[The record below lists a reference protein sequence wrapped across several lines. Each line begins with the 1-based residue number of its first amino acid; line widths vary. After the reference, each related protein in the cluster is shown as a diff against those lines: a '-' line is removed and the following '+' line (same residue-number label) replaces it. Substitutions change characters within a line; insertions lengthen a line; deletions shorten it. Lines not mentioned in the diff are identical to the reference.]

1 MPPKKTPSAPK
12 AGSAPKKAPASSAPK
27 KAPASSAPKTK
38 ARPKSTAAASP
49 AQDSPPVKIPSLN
62 LSYEKPKASAEVAR
76 RVPELVLKSRRG
88 WTGPPLPFDTDEA
101 AIAWGM
107 KDLNLGKKDLNLAKK
122 RAAYAK
128 SRRTI
133 RELRGEIEAAA
144 NNEQDSMVEKAK
156 RTFREFKPR
165 AEGKFVSKVGMRAYV
180 PGLTSSD
187 ESAFTMTESGSDGR
201 HARRMG
207 ALV

>member
-1 MPPKKTPSAPK
+1 MPPKTTPSAPK
-12 AGSAPKKAPASSAPK
+12 VGSAPEKAPASSAPK

-62 LSYEKPKASAEVAR
+62 LSYERPRASAEVAR

-88 WTGPPLPFDTDEA
+88 WTGPPLPFDTEEA

-107 KDLNLGKKDLNLAKK
+107 KDLKLGNLAKK
-122 RAAYAK
+122 RAAYAS

-133 RELRGEIEAAA
+133 QELRREIKAAA
-144 NNEQDSMVEKAK
+144 NNEQDTMVESAR
-156 RTFREFKPR
+156 RTYRMMKPR
-165 AEGKFVSKVGMRAYV
+165 DERNKYISKAGLRVHV

-187 ESAFTMTESGSDGR
+187 ESAFTMPESSTDVKR
-201 HARRMG
+201 HARRMA

>member
-12 AGSAPKKAPASSAPK
+12 AGSAPK

-49 AQDSPPVKIPSLN
+49 AQDSPVKIPSLN

-107 KDLNLGKKDLNLAKK
+107 KELNLGKK

-133 RELRGEIEAAA
+133 RELRGEIKAAA
-144 NNEQDSMVEKAK
+144 NNEQDSMVESAK
-156 RTFREFKPR
+156 RSFREWRPR
-165 AEGKFVSKVGMRAYV
+165 DEKSKFISKAGMRVHV

-187 ESAFTMTESGSDGR
+187 ETAFTMSESGSDGR

>member
-1 MPPKKTPSAPK
+1 
-12 AGSAPKKAPASSAPK
+12 
-27 KAPASSAPKTK
+27 
-38 ARPKSTAAASP
+38 
-49 AQDSPPVKIPSLN
+49 VKIPSLN
-62 LSYEKPKASAEVAR
+62 LSYEKAKPSPEVAR

-107 KDLNLGKKDLNLAKK
+107 KDLKLGKKDLNLAKK

-133 RELRGEIEAAA
+133 RELRGEIDAAA

-156 RTFREFKPR
+156 RAFREWKPR
-165 AEGKFVSKVGMRAYV
+165 DERSKFISKAGMRAYV

-187 ESAFTMTESGSDGR
+187 ESAFTMPESSTEVER
-201 HARRMG
+201 HGRRMA
-207 ALV
+207 ALI

>member
-1 MPPKKTPSAPK
+1 M
-12 AGSAPKKAPASSAPK
+12 
-27 KAPASSAPKTK
+27 
-38 ARPKSTAAASP
+38 
-49 AQDSPPVKIPSLN
+49 KIPSLN
-62 LSYEKPKASAEVAR
+62 LSYENPKASAEVAR
-76 RVPELVLKSRRG
+76 RVPELVLKTRRG

-107 KDLNLGKKDLNLAKK
+107 KDLKLGKK

-133 RELRGEIEAAA
+133 RELRGEIKAAA
-144 NNEQDSMVEKAK
+144 NNEQDSMVESAK
-156 RTFREFKPR
+156 RSFREWRPR
-165 AEGKFVSKVGMRAYV
+165 DEKSKFISKVGMRVHV

-187 ESAFTMTESGSDGR
+187 ETAFTMSESGSDGR

>member
-1 MPPKKTPSAPK
+1 
-12 AGSAPKKAPASSAPK
+12 
-27 KAPASSAPKTK
+27 
-38 ARPKSTAAASP
+38 
-49 AQDSPPVKIPSLN
+49 VKIPSLN
-62 LSYEKPKASAEVAR
+62 LSYEKAKASPEVAR

-107 KDLNLGKKDLNLAKK
+107 KDLKLGKKDLNLAKK

-133 RELRGEIEAAA
+133 RELRGEIDAAA
-144 NNEQDSMVEKAK
+144 NNEQDLMVEKAK
-156 RTFREFKPR
+156 RAFRELKPR
-165 AEGKFVSKVGMRAYV
+165 AVGKFISKAGMRAYV

-187 ESAFTMTESGSDGR
+187 ESAFTMPESSTEVER
-201 HARRMG
+201 HGRRMA
-207 ALV
+207 ALI

>member
-1 MPPKKTPSAPK
+1 
-12 AGSAPKKAPASSAPK
+12 
-27 KAPASSAPKTK
+27 
-38 ARPKSTAAASP
+38 
-49 AQDSPPVKIPSLN
+49 VKIPSLN
-62 LSYEKPKASAEVAR
+62 LSYENPKASAEVAR
-76 RVPELVLKSRRG
+76 RVPELVLKTRRG

-107 KDLNLGKKDLNLAKK
+107 KDLKLGKK

-133 RELRGEIEAAA
+133 RGLRLEIDAAA
-144 NNEQDSMVEKAK
+144 NNEPDSMVVSA
-156 RTFREFKPR
+156 RRAHASSRPR
-165 AEGKFVSKVGMRAYV
+165 DERNKFMKKGRVHV
-180 PGLTSSD
+180 PGLTSS
-187 ESAFTMTESGSDGR
+187 ESAFTMMESGSDGR

>member
-1 MPPKKTPSAPK
+1 MPPKTTPSAPE
-12 AGSAPKKAPASSAPK
+12 

-107 KDLNLGKKDLNLAKK
+107 KDLKLGNLAKK
-122 RAAYAK
+122 RAAYAS

-133 RELRGEIEAAA
+133 QELRREIKAAA
-144 NNEQDSMVEKAK
+144 NNEQDTMVASAR
-156 RTFREFKPR
+156 RTHALMRPKDER
-165 AEGKFVSKVGMRAYV
+165 NKFMKKSDIRVHV
-180 PGLTSSD
+180 PGLTSSE
-187 ESAFTMTESGSDGR
+187 ESAFTMPESSTDVKR
-201 HARRMG
+201 HGRRMA
-207 ALV
+207 ALI

>member
-1 MPPKKTPSAPK
+1 M
-12 AGSAPKKAPASSAPK
+12 
-27 KAPASSAPKTK
+27 
-38 ARPKSTAAASP
+38 
-49 AQDSPPVKIPSLN
+49 KIPLLN

-76 RVPELVLKSRRG
+76 RVPELVLKTRRG

-165 AEGKFVSKVGMRAYV
+165 AEGKFVSKAGLRAYV

-187 ESAFTMTESGSDGR
+187 ESAFTMMESGSDGR

>member
-1 MPPKKTPSAPK
+1 M
-12 AGSAPKKAPASSAPK
+12 
-27 KAPASSAPKTK
+27 
-38 ARPKSTAAASP
+38 
-49 AQDSPPVKIPSLN
+49 
-62 LSYEKPKASAEVAR
+62 
-76 RVPELVLKSRRG
+76 VLKSRRG
-88 WTGPPLPFDTDEA
+88 WTGPPLPLDTEEA

-107 KDLNLGKKDLNLAKK
+107 KDLKLGKKDLNLAKK

-133 RELRGEIEAAA
+133 RELRREIDAAA
-144 NNEQDSMVEKAK
+144 NNDPGSMVESAK
-156 RTFREFKPR
+156 RSFRELKPR
-165 AEGKFVSKVGMRAYV
+165 VSGKFISKAGLHVYV

-187 ESAFTMTESGSDGR
+187 ETAFTMSESGSDGR